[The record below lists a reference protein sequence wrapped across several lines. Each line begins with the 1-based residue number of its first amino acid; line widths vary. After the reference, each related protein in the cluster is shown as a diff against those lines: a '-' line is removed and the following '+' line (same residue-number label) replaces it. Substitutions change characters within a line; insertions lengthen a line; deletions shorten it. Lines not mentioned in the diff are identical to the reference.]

1 MQDSGSRKQLWASP
15 DVSLDIFPLNMILIT
30 VEGILFQQLSI
41 LSEDF

>member
-15 DVSLDIFPLNMILIT
+15 DVSLAIFPLNMILIT